1 MAVSAIDQITTI
13 YLGCSGIKEQKIL
26 NGESILR
33 INLNL
38 DDLRLWGKAS
48 ESLPNTNIILACD
61 NDGVEIGQTKL
72 TWVVGAAIRG
82 MNIKSPAAVVEL
94 LIQLGSEAAI
104 APEIVTACPGLC
116 TEISWAFYKERHG
129 WLCASPAL
137 NPEQLQ
143 ILMKSCKEI

>member
-1 MAVSAIDQITTI
+1 MASSAIDQIITI
-13 YLGCSGIKEQKIL
+13 YQGCSGIKEQKIL

-38 DDLRLWGKAS
+38 DDLRLWGNAS
-48 ESLPNTNIILACD
+48 ESHPNTNIILACD

-82 MNIKSPAAVVEL
+82 MNIQSPSAVVEL

-104 APEIVTACPGLC
+104 APEIV
-116 TEISWAFYKERHG
+116 
-129 WLCASPAL
+129 
-137 NPEQLQ
+137 
-143 ILMKSCKEI
+143 